1 MIFFSFISANL
12 AAKIA
17 KTVADIMGGTAML
30 VIIQIFLIVLSNMR
44 KMRIT
49 EMKAELM

>member
-1 MIFFSFISANL
+1 
-12 AAKIA
+12 
-17 KTVADIMGGTAML
+17 MGGTAML
-30 VIIQIFLIVLSNMR
+30 VTIQTFLIVLSNMR